1 MSQLNWFIST
11 KFLNLACKKKL
22 QANYLFKNKAL
33 ATPKHRHNLCLLLNM
48 KINKLNDFLK
58 KAVHILAT
66 ASFIIQSSLAYAV
79 SEIKTI
85 YLNPNFGFPLKLSE
99 NASTIAIGDPTF
111 IDIVT
116 VEPNLLMI
124 TGQKIG
130 ATSLTIFGKSGA
142 IYQYRIQVTSD
153 ISQLRSMIQALEP
166 KVSVEDINGKILLTG
181 EVDTPAALTR
191 VLTMADRFAGGSGQP
206 DFKVVSDYGGVLA
219 GAMDETISA
228 LDPTSFRPLNIGGAG
243 GRGGG
248 GAGGGGAGGGGGR
261 GGAGGGGLP
270 NIQILDEK
278 GNLAQNISRA
288 NIVSVANGK
297 VLSMIKVNTQ
307 PKVEI
312 QMRIVEIDRSKT
324 DQFGI
329 DWRLDGSNV
338 TIASKVGKVVS
349 TLPSPSSATDGQG
362 GINTGSANLAGF
374 FTPGNYFLS
383 TFVNILETK
392 GAVSTLSEPLLTAI
406 SGESARFL
414 VGGSVPI
421 LSQVLAAGNA
431 TSNAQTATNVSFIQF
446 GLQITVRPTVLENG
460 KISIVLDQAITEPDY
475 TNAIQAIGATVPGF
489 KQKAVS
495 TITESESGET
505 WAVAG
510 LLTEEDRKSLESVP
524 WISKVPILGK
534 LFENKDDSTSRNE
547 LFILV
552 NARRVD
558 SPNTT
563 TTSFNGKGKL
573 EPRDSKNEGSSD
585 PVYIDKQ
592 QELNTNGLIL
602 HPKKQ
607 DTNEVDHINEESEL
621 IPLNPAKKNESKSKN
636 TPMSVKGKK
645 IALANSK
652 DLQGNQEN
660 QQGDVRII
668 KLKGKEPNMES
679 IPSQDKDA
687 KLASE
692 NELGDLQI
700 FSFDPEKI
708 IREVAIIPQSEYL
721 KKTEVTSTQSVQKNK
736 NVSQQ
741 KDDNNVLASQK
752 SQNTE
757 SLVKPMQTV
766 SKNEATTSAPSTKI
780 ASNLNQA
787 EPEALSQDLKKNGAD
802 TLGSEPSKGDIQ
814 SELNKNVRVKVVVV
828 NFLAGKDKVDYLNSA
843 LKRGVVNTPPKSE
856 WSKWKIAVGA
866 IDGNLNQLVK
876 FAIPPEMKGSIYSGA
891 SAYIELPKKQYQYAI
906 DY

>member
-1 MSQLNWFIST
+1 
-11 KFLNLACKKKL
+11 
-22 QANYLFKNKAL
+22 
-33 ATPKHRHNLCLLLNM
+33 M
-48 KINKLNDFLK
+48 KINKLNDYLK
-58 KAVHILAT
+58 KAVHILTA
-66 ASFIIQSSLAYAV
+66 ASFAIPSSLAYAV
-79 SEIKTI
+79 NEVKTI
-85 YLNPNFGFPLKLSE
+85 YLNPNFGFPLKLTE
-99 NASTIAIGDPTF
+99 NAATIAIGDPTF

-116 VEPNLLMI
+116 VDPNMLMI

-130 ATSLTIFGKSGA
+130 ATSLTVFGKSGA
-142 IYQYRIQVTSD
+142 IYQYRVQVTSD

-166 KVSVEDINGKILLTG
+166 RVSIEDINGKILLTG

-191 VLTMADRFAGGSGQP
+191 VLTMADRFAGGNGQP

-219 GAMDETISA
+219 GTMDETIST
-228 LDPTSFRPLNIGGAG
+228 LDPGRFTPLNLGGG
-243 GRGGG
+243 GRGGRGNTGGG
-248 GAGGGGAGGGGGR
+248 GAGGGGAGGGR
-261 GGAGGGGLP
+261 AGGGGLP

-349 TLPSPSSATDGQG
+349 TLPSPSSATDGQS
-362 GINTGSANLAGF
+362 GINLGSANLAGF

-421 LSQVLAAGNA
+421 LSQTLSAGNA
-431 TSNAQTATNVSFIQF
+431 TSNAQTATNVNFIQF

-558 SPNTT
+558 TPNTT
-563 TTSFNGKGKL
+563 TTSFNGKGRL
-573 EPRDSKNEGSSD
+573 EPRSGKSEISAD
-585 PVYIDKQ
+585 PVYLDKQ
-592 QELNTNGLIL
+592 QELNSNGLIL
-602 HPKKQ
+602 PPKKQ
-607 DTNEVDHINEESEL
+607 GHSEDDHLKEESEV
-621 IPLNPAKKNESKSKN
+621 IPLNPEKQNESKSKN
-636 TPMSVKGKK
+636 VPVSVKGKK
-645 IALANSK
+645 IASASNNQ
-652 DLQGNQEN
+652 LQGNH
-660 QQGDVRII
+660 QQDEVRII
-668 KLKGKEPNMES
+668 KLKDKEQVSES
-679 IPSQDKDA
+679 GSNKYNEK
-687 KLASE
+687 KLASQ
-692 NELGDLQI
+692 NELSDLQV
-700 FSFDPEKI
+700 FSFDPGKI
-708 IREVAIIPQSEYL
+708 IREVAINQPSEF
-721 KKTEVTSTQSVQKNK
+721 VQKNEATGSEPTQAK
-736 NVSQQ
+736 IELSKQQ
-741 KDDNNVLASQK
+741 SDNKILASQQPK
-752 SQNTE
+752 NTA
-757 SLVKPMQTV
+757 LPVKPMQEIAQ
-766 SKNEATTSAPSTKI
+766 SERLTTTPSTKV
-780 ASNLNQA
+780 ADNLNPVVSDSLPQ
-787 EPEALSQDLKKNGAD
+787 ELKKNEPD
-802 TLGSEPSKGDIQ
+802 TYTSEPLKAETLSQLD
-814 SELNKNVRVKVVVV
+814 ENVRVKVVVV
-828 NFLAGKDKVDYLNSA
+828 NFLAGKDKTDYFREA
-843 LKRGVVNTPPKSE
+843 LKKGVVNTPPKAE

-866 IDGNLNQLVK
+866 IDGNVNQLVK
-876 FAIPPEMKGSIYSGA
+876 FAIPPEMKGDIYSGA

-906 DY
+906 DYQVQ

>member
-1 MSQLNWFIST
+1 
-11 KFLNLACKKKL
+11 
-22 QANYLFKNKAL
+22 
-33 ATPKHRHNLCLLLNM
+33 M
-48 KINKLNDFLK
+48 KINKFNEYLK
-58 KAVHILAT
+58 KTLHILAVT
-66 ASFIIQSSLAYAV
+66 SFIIQSPYSYAV

-99 NASTIAIGDPTF
+99 NAATIAIGDPSF

-116 VEPNLLMI
+116 VDPNLLMI

-130 ATSLTIFGKSGA
+130 ATSLTVFGKSGA
-142 IYQYRIQVTSD
+142 IYQYRVQVTSD
-153 ISQLRSMIQALEP
+153 ISQLRNMIQALEP
-166 KVSVEDINGKILLTG
+166 RVSAEDINGKILLTG

-219 GAMDETISA
+219 GAMDETVST
-228 LDPTSFRPLNIGGAG
+228 LDPGRFRPLNL
-243 GRGGG
+243 
-248 GAGGGGAGGGGGR
+248 GGGGR
-261 GGAGGGGLP
+261 GAGGGTGGGGGGGGTGGGGRGGGLP

-362 GINTGSANLAGF
+362 GINLGSANLAGF

-421 LSQVLAAGNA
+421 LSQTLSAGNA

-558 SPNTT
+558 TPNTT
-563 TTSFNGKGKL
+563 TTNFDGKGKL
-573 EPRDSKNEGSSD
+573 EPRSSKSEISAD
-585 PVYIDKQ
+585 PVYQDKQ
-592 QELNTNGLIL
+592 MQELNSHGLISP
-602 HPKKQ
+602 PK
-607 DTNEVDHINEESEL
+607 NEDALQENHLKEESKV
-621 IPLNPAKKNESKSKN
+621 IPLNHEKQNESKSKGLPIH
-636 TPMSVKGKK
+636 TKGKK
-645 IALANSK
+645 IASANNSG
-652 DLQGNQEN
+652 LQDKQDQE
-660 QQGDVRII
+660 QTEVRII
-668 KLKGKEPNMES
+668 RLKEKEAQSVSRTDENN
-679 IPSQDKDA
+679 A
-687 KLASE
+687 TKLANK
-692 NELGDLQI
+692 NEVDDLQI

-708 IREVAIIPQSEYL
+708 IRGIAIKPPAEKLTNSDATNIKSAQPKDALSKQQATSTVVAPPPSLQTTENPIKSTQEIPQ
-721 KKTEVTSTQSVQKNK
+721 
-736 NVSQQ
+736 
-741 KDDNNVLASQK
+741 
-752 SQNTE
+752 NT
-757 SLVKPMQTV
+757 
-766 SKNEATTSAPSTKI
+766 ASAPTNSIKVANDLSETKTISTK
-780 ASNLNQA
+780 
-787 EPEALSQDLKKNGAD
+787 QDLKKNEPD
-802 TLGSEPSKGDIQ
+802 TSDTKQLKEDVSSQLGDT
-814 SELNKNVRVKVVVV
+814 VRVKVVVV
-828 NFLAGKDKVDYLNSA
+828 NFLAGKEKVDYFRSA
-843 LKRGVVNTPPKSE
+843 LKKGTSNTPPQAD

-866 IDGNLNQLVK
+866 IDGNINQLVK
-876 FAIPPEMKGSIYSGA
+876 FAVPPEMKNGIHSGA

-906 DY
+906 DYQVQ